1 MERHSIHVLL
11 IEDNPGDARLLR
23 ELLLEVNTVKF
34 QLEHVG
40 RLSQGLQRLQEN
52 NFDVILLDL
61 SLPDTQGFETF
72 TKLHGCARK
81 IPIVVI
87 TGLNDETM
95 AVTAV
100 QEGAQDYL
108 VKGQLTGDLLVR
120 AVRYAI
126 ERKRTEHQIREQ
138 AALLDIATDAILV
151 EDLNNRV
158 VFWNKGAEHLYG
170 WSAEEVL
177 GKRTKAILYKQLSP
191 QFQLA
196 QKILFEQGEWSGELH
211 QISRKDK
218 EIIVESRWTL
228 MRDEDYKPKSILVV
242 STDITEKKTL
252 ETQFLRAQRM
262 ESLGT
267 LASGLAHDLN
277 NILTPILSTAQL
289 LQMKFPKT
297 DERNQQLL
305 KMLEL
310 NAKRGAML
318 VKQVLSFAR
327 GVEGERTILQLRHL
341 IIEIQHIVEETFP
354 KSIEIDLKIAQDL
367 WTITGNATQLHQVLM
382 NLCINACDA
391 MPDGGKLAIAAQNLF
406 IDENYARMNL
416 DAKVGHFIQVSV
428 SDTGSGI
435 APEVLDRIFEPFF
448 TTKELGKGTGLGLS
462 TVIGI
467 VKNHGGFVSVS
478 SELGKGTHF
487 NLFFPAVVASE
498 PWESKDSE
506 ILIGNNEL
514 VLVVD
519 DEAAICAS
527 NKALLEAYNYQ
538 VLTANSGIEAIV
550 LYTEYQDKISLVLVD
565 IMMPSMDGALT
576 IRALQKIN
584 PQIKIVAISG
594 LVSSSQIAVVA
605 SSGIQ
610 SFLPKP
616 YTAKELVQA
625 VSQGC
630 RVHTP

>member
-1 MERHSIHVLL
+1 MERCSIHVLL
-11 IEDNPGDARLLR
+11 IEDNPGDARLLW
-23 ELLLEVNTVKF
+23 ELLLEVNSVKF
-34 QLEHVG
+34 ELEQVD
-40 RLSQGLQRLQEN
+40 RLSQGIQRLQDN
-52 NFDVILLDL
+52 IFDVILLDL
-61 SLPDTQGFETF
+61 TLPDTQGFETF
-72 TKLHGCARK
+72 TKLHNCARN

-87 TGLNDETM
+87 TGLNDETI
-95 AVTAV
+95 ALSAV

-120 AVRYAI
+120 SIRYAI
-126 ERKRTEHQIREQ
+126 ERKRTEHKIREQ

-151 EDLNNRV
+151 EDLHHEI
-158 VFWNKGAEHLYG
+158 VFWNKGAEQLYG

-177 GKRTKAILYKQLSP
+177 GKRTDALLYKQP
-191 QFQLA
+191 TAQFREA
-196 QKILFEQGEWSGELH
+196 QKILFQQGEWSGELQH
-211 QISRKDK
+211 ISRRGK

-242 STDITEKKTL
+242 STDVTERKTL
-252 ETQFLRAQRM
+252 ESQFLRAQRM

-305 KMLEL
+305 QMLEG

-327 GVEGERTILQLRHL
+327 GVEGERSILQLRHL
-341 IIEIQHIVEETFP
+341 IVEIQHIIGETFP
-354 KSIEIDLKIAQDL
+354 KSIETKLKVAQDL

-382 NLCINACDA
+382 NLCINARDA
-391 MPDGGKLAIAAQNLF
+391 MPNGGTLAIAAQNLF

-416 DAKVGHFIQVSV
+416 DAKVGHFIQITV

-435 APEVLDRIFEPFF
+435 APEVIDRIFEPFF
-448 TTKELGKGTGLGLS
+448 TTKEFGKGTGLGLS

-467 VKNHGGFVSVS
+467 VKSHGGFVSVS
-478 SELGKGTHF
+478 SEQGKGTHF

-498 PWESKDSE
+498 PWENKDSE
-506 ILIGNNEL
+506 VLIGNHEL

-527 NKALLEAYNYQ
+527 NKALLEAYNYR

-550 LYTEYQDKISLVLVD
+550 LYTEYQANISLVLVD

-584 PQIKIVAISG
+584 PHINIVAISG
-594 LVSSSQIAVVA
+594 LVSSSQIAAVA
-605 SSGIQ
+605 NSGIQ

-616 YTAKELVQA
+616 YTAKELVKA

-630 RVHTP
+630 RVHPP